1 MMKFRLPEKILI
13 RLEQKIKTSLDVLEW
28 GKTVCLSPQ
37 HPSSKVV
44 QLRPRF
50 IPVICPT
57 GVRETV
63 LGSAWLPQ
71 LCRMLPEGLISLLPD
86 LEY

>member
-1 MMKFRLPEKILI
+1 MIKFRLTEEKILI
-13 RLEQKIKTSLDVLEW
+13 HLEQNTKTKTSLDILEW

-37 HPSSKVV
+37 HPSSKEV

-50 IPVICPT
+50 IPIICPT

-63 LGSAWLPQ
+63 LGSAWLP
-71 LCRMLPEGLISLLPD
+71 
-86 LEY
+86 